1 MLTPKDPSSTSTAP
15 SRTPKQLTVLIALI
29 GLCSLIEIVLT
40 LSDWQVI
47 DIVRLRQTVYEYG
60 GFWPGLLDNWRPN
73 YAAQPATMF
82 LTYGFLHGGLGH
94 LIVNMITLYS
104 LGSAVMDRVVG
115 RGFVVIYGGSV
126 LGGAIAYALLAQTPQ
141 PMVGASGALFGLA
154 GALLGWN
161 YLDRVDLRED
171 IWPVVRMAGLLIA
184 INVVMW
190 WALNGHLA
198 WQTHLG
204 GFLSGALIAITVYR
218 KT

>member
-1 MLTPKDPSSTSTAP
+1 MSPTPDPQAAPDPARTA
-15 SRTPKQLTVLIALI
+15 KQLVVLAALI
-29 GLCSLIEIVLT
+29 GLCCLIEIVLT

-47 DIVRLRQTVYEYG
+47 DYVRLRQRAYEYA

-82 LTYGFLHGGLGH
+82 LTYGFLHGGMGH
-94 LIVNMITLYS
+94 LIVNMITLFS
-104 LGSAVMDRVVG
+104 LGSAVMDRVIG
-115 RGFVVIYGGSV
+115 RGFLVIYCGSI
-126 LGGAIAYALLAQTPQ
+126 LGGAVAYALLAQTPQ

-161 YLDRVDLRED
+161 YLDRVDLREG
-171 IWPVVRMAGLLIA
+171 IGPVIRMAGLLIA
-184 INVVMW
+184 INIVMW

-204 GFLSGALIAITVYR
+204 GFLTGAVLALTVYR
-218 KT
+218 RS